1 MQATGIVRRID
12 DLGRVVIPKEI
23 RRTLRLRD
31 GTPLEVYV
39 DGNDSVVYRKY
50 SPLTIGQNTAAAK
63 KALQKESI
71 QFAIYDTLSLVEGNR
86 SGVFPSLTPNEWL
99 DNRSVFSCE
108 NKTVFPIV
116 TDGDLLGFIAVT
128 GSEKN
133 EYVKAIVAMISAG
146 LSE

>member
-1 MQATGIVRRID
+1 MKATGIIRRID

-23 RRTLRLRD
+23 RRTLRIREGD
-31 GTPLEVYV
+31 PLEIYV

-50 SPLTIGQNTAAAK
+50 SPLAIGQNVAAAK

-71 QFAIYDTLSLVEGNR
+71 QFAIYDTSCLVEGNR
-86 SGVFPSLTPNEWL
+86 SGVFPSLTPNEWF
-99 DNRSVFSCE
+99 DNRSVFSYE
-108 NKTVFPIV
+108 NKTVFPII

-133 EYVKAIVAMISAG
+133 EYVKAIVAMISAD